1 MCCFISSSSSSFYS
15 CECVCV
21 CVHLFRFYLSL
32 IFSLFLSFYFFHSAW
47 QSPAAPLDFRH
58 AFDEDA
64 PRGSPRILHGSAIG
78 SRHITRSR
86 RKFESG
92 HCLNGSRGFPLGLDT
107 SRRLFMEH
115 LWRSACFGPG

>member
-1 MCCFISSSSSSFYS
+1 MCCFISSSSSSSSF
-15 CECVCV
+15 CECVHV
-21 CVHLFRFYLSL
+21 CPSFSLSFSFLSL
-32 IFSLFLSFYFFHSAW
+32 IFSFFLLFYCFHSAW
-47 QSPAAPLDFRH
+47 QSAPLDFRH

-64 PRGSPRILHGSAIG
+64 PRGTRTHGSAID

-86 RKFESG
+86 RKFELG